1 MLTFEEKL
9 AIIESFPELTRNDV
23 SLGRVNFQF
32 EDSVYDKKNV
42 VYRLHPNGN
51 GYVYVELIDDEDYDV
66 DDKGMV
72 NIRNYSEEE
81 LRKVVRKSIDSLATL
96 DEEDDEEYGEETWMN
111 DEGHILTLVFD
122 YDLWNIYAGEMLD
135 SAFPTYNEAV
145 DFLDQEGFK
154 RIRRG

>member
-1 MLTFEEKL
+1 MLTFKEKL
-9 AIIESFPELTRNDV
+9 AIIESFTELTRKDV

-32 EDSVYDKKNV
+32 EESLYEKKNV

-72 NIRNYSEEE
+72 NIRDFSEEE
-81 LRKVVRKSIDSLATL
+81 LRAIVRKSIDSLATV
-96 DEEDDEEYGEETWMN
+96 EEEEIPEEEMWMN
-111 DEGHILTLVFD
+111 GEGHTLTLVYD
-122 YDLWNIYAGEMLD
+122 YELWNIYAGDMLD

-145 DFLDQEGFK
+145 DFLDQEGFE
-154 RIRRG
+154 RIR

>member
-9 AIIESFPELTRNDV
+9 AIIESFPELTRHDV

-32 EDSVYDKKNV
+32 EESVYEKKNV

-66 DDKGMV
+66 DHKGMV
-72 NIRNYSEEE
+72 NIRNFTEDE
-81 LRKVVRKSIDSLATL
+81 LRNTIRKSIDSLATM
-96 DEEDDEEYGEETWMN
+96 DEEEDYEEEMWMN
-111 DEGHILTLVFD
+111 DEGHTLTLVYD
-122 YDLWNIYAGEMLD
+122 YDLWNIYAGEVLD

-154 RIRRG
+154 RI